1 MRFRCRT
8 KNGTFTLTELQ
19 DTSTLAELRAAI
31 SKLAE
36 ISAENLEIK
45 TGFPPKALEG
55 SESSTL
61 STLGLLDGE
70 MFTVSEK
77 QGATQI
83 EGNPTKSSSETP
95 FIPPEEVDDAV
106 QVEEGYVIRREMKD
120 DNSCLFRSIGY
131 ALERTPEVHR
141 QLRELISDTILTK
154 PEEYSD
160 AILGQSRESYCDW
173 ILRDSSWGGAIEL
186 SIFSK
191 HYQVEIC
198 SIDIKSLRLDRFGE
212 GEYSQ
217 RIFVLYSGIH
227 YDVIAMTPQLFSSQE
242 YDQTQFDVAD
252 DGVLAGCIEL
262 ATKFNKKHA
271 YTDLAGFTLRCSV
284 CQAGLKGQKEA
295 QAHAMETGHSEFI
308 EYH

>member
-1 MRFRCRT
+1 MRLRCRS
-8 KNGTFTLTELQ
+8 KNGAFNLTEF
-19 DTSTLAELRAAI
+19 TESSSFGELTTAI
-31 SKLAE
+31 SKLTD
-36 ISAENLEIK
+36 IPAENLEIK
-45 TGFPPKALEG
+45 AGYPPKPLVG
-55 SESSTL
+55 SETSEL
-61 STLGLLDGE
+61 STFGLFDGE
-70 MFTVSEK
+70 TITVSEK
-77 QGATQI
+77 PNTTQGEKPAQTA
-83 EGNPTKSSSETP
+83 SETP

-106 QVEEGYVIRREMKD
+106 QVEDGYVIRREMKD
-120 DNSCLFRSIGY
+120 DNSCLFRSVGY
-131 ALERTPEVHR
+131 ALERTAEVH
-141 QLRELISDTILTK
+141 QELRKLISDTILIS

-186 SIFSK
+186 SIFSE
-191 HYQVEIC
+191 HYKVEIC

-212 GEYSQ
+212 GKYDQ

-242 YDQTQFDVAD
+242 YDQTQFDVTD
-252 DGVLAGCIEL
+252 DGILAGCIEL

-284 CQAGLKGQKEA
+284 CQTGLKGQKEA
-295 QAHAMETGHSEFI
+295 QAHAMQTGHSEFI